1 MILNCIER
9 SKFSNELRKI
19 RKAEET
25 GKGRGRGQYIFLAL
39 FYYSWGVR
47 KFRSFYGV
55 LIFLTRIPTI
65 LGPIRSFDPR
75 PISRESINLSI
86 QGKHTFSYVLSF
98 VQSTCFYW
106 SQFPIRKSSLSI
118 NLPYKTVSISPKV
131 CTMYKADISL
141 VGAPLLVPSKRP
153 WPGVNVR
160 NR

>member
-1 MILNCIER
+1 MVNEPPFPVLGSPNSSSETALQIFSSGNFPPFSVMILNCIER

-118 NLPYKTVSISPKV
+118 NLP
-131 CTMYKADISL
+131 
-141 VGAPLLVPSKRP
+141 
-153 WPGVNVR
+153 
-160 NR
+160 

>member
-65 LGPIRSFDPR
+65 LDPFDPSILARFRGNQSIFPYRVNIRSRMCYPLFKVRVSIDPSSRSESQVYRSIYHKKRCQFLRKSVRCTR
-75 PISRESINLSI
+75 PIFLWWELPRWFHRN
-86 QGKHTFSYVLSF
+86 VL
-98 VQSTCFYW
+98 
-106 SQFPIRKSSLSI
+106 
-118 NLPYKTVSISPKV
+118 
-131 CTMYKADISL
+131 
-141 VGAPLLVPSKRP
+141 GAV
-153 WPGVNVR
+153 WM
-160 NR
+160 